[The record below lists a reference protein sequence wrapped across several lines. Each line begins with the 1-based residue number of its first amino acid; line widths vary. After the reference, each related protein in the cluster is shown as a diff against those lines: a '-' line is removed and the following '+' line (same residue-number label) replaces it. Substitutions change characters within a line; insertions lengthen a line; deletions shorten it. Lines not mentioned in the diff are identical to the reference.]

1 MNLGQ
6 AIRDNRVR
14 LNVTQ
19 AELADRLGSSQ
30 KVISKYERDACR
42 PPIDTVVAM
51 AHIFGIST
59 DDLLGSHSEDPNL
72 RDNYFA
78 EEPIHPD
85 YEYLRA
91 LRKRRGISQ
100 ETMSSILGYSSKSSY
115 CLIESGKG
123 AVNTQSAATISTALG
138 LTRDEFLDAFFPG
151 LFQVE
156 SIHAERLST
165 DPIEAILSVFDRK
178 YRISLSIAPSGEE
191 LNG

>member
-1 MNLGQ
+1 MTLGQ
-6 AIRDNRVR
+6 AIRENRKR
-14 LNVTQ
+14 LNMTQ
-19 AELADRLGSSQ
+19 TDLAERLGLSQ
-30 KVISKYERDACR
+30 ETIANYEAGRR
-42 PPIDTVVAM
+42 EPPIDTVVAM

-100 ETMSSILGYSSKSSY
+100 EAMSSILGYSSKSSY
-115 CLIESGKG
+115 CLIESGKV

-151 LFQVE
+151 LFQGE

-178 YRISLSIAPSGEE
+178 YRITLSITQPREE
-191 LNG
+191 MNG

>member
-1 MNLGQ
+1 MTLGQ
-6 AIRDNRVR
+6 AIRENRKR
-14 LNVTQ
+14 LNMTQ
-19 AELADRLGSSQ
+19 TDLAERLGLSQ
-30 KVISKYERDACR
+30 ETIANYEAGRR
-42 PPIDTVVAM
+42 EPPIDTVVAM

-178 YRISLSIAPSGEE
+178 YRISLSITPSGEE